1 MISENQYRNLAKEF
15 EISVSK
21 VRAIDE
27 VESSGIGFDPATSK
41 IIIQFEP
48 SYFKRI
54 SRLISGLWSQNKVER
69 QAKEWQA
76 FNDAYAKNPTA
87 AMESTSIGRMQ
98 VMGEHWKR
106 LGFKSVNQM
115 WDFAKD
121 SEANQLWLGLK
132 FIETDKR
139 LFCAVLFWDT
149 KKIAYYYNGKNYWIK
164 GYDKK
169 LTAAELKHREP

>member
-1 MISENQYRNLAKEF
+1 MITENQYKNLAKEF
-15 EISVSK
+15 GIGISK
-21 VRAIDE
+21 VKSIDE
-27 VESSGIGFDPATSK
+27 VESSGLGFDPKTGK

-48 SYFKRI
+48 HYFKRI
-54 SRLISGLWSQNKVER
+54 SRLISGIWTQNKVER

-76 FNDAYAKNPTA
+76 FNDAFAKNPKA

-139 LFCAVLFWDT
+139 LFEAVRVWNT
-149 KKIAYYYNGKNYWIK
+149 KKVAYYYNGKNYWIK

-169 LTAAELKHREP
+169 LTAAEIKHGII